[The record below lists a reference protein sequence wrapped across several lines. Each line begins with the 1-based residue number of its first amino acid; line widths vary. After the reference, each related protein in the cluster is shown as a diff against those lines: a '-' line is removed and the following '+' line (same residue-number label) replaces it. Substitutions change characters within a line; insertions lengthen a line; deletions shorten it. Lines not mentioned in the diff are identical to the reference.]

1 MWPTEPTPDLHF
13 RVSGNPTSQG
23 SKRGFVNPKTKR
35 VVVVEQMGAELKTW
49 RQDVIAAA
57 RAIRTAAEPLDVA
70 LSLKVVF
77 YLKRPQAHYGAHGVK
92 PNAPRFSKS
101 APDLDK
107 LLRALLDAITISGL
121 WQDDGRV
128 AKIAAAKAYSDEP
141 GAEVWIAPIPGV
153 D

>member
-1 MWPTEPTPDLHF
+1 MFPSEPTTELHF
-13 RVSGNPTSQG
+13 RVAGNPTSQG
-23 SKRGFVNPKTKR
+23 SKKGWYNPKTKH
-35 VVVVEQMGAELKTW
+35 VVIAEQMGDELKTW
-49 RQDVIAAA
+49 RQDVIGAAA
-57 RAIRTAAEPLDVA
+57 AVRNGAAPLDVA
-70 LSLKVVF
+70 LSLRVAF

-92 PNAPRFSKS
+92 PNAPRYSKS

-128 AKIAAAKAYSDEP
+128 AKIAAVKGYSDEP
-141 GAEVWIAPIPGV
+141 GCEVWITPLPGV